1 MTAPARP
8 APPDRAEPTRSPS
21 PPGRPGSKTRSG
33 ARHSGTAWWYT
44 APTLLVV
51 GLVTLF
57 PIAFSVVMS
66 FSEVELGPS
75 GFTLGSWSTD
85 NYAALLESPVW
96 RQSLLFTLGY
106 TVVSVAIEL
115 VLGVLVALVLE
126 RLTAARG
133 WLMALL
139 LIPWSMIT
147 VISAQLWSYLFNSA
161 YGAGSWLIG
170 LFTEEPPV
178 ILGTPAS
185 AFSAILV
192 ADVWKTTP
200 FVAIIVLAGLVTID
214 RSVYEAAEIDGS
226 GAWST
231 FWRITVPLL
240 RTTLAI
246 AVLFR
251 VLQAFGIF
259 DLPFVLT
266 GGGPGTSTQPL
277 AMLGWKV
284 MFQNLNMGAGA
295 AVAASTALIVF
306 AGCLLC
312 LKAFRAQVGEE
323 DEK

>member
-8 APPDRAEPTRSPS
+8 ASRTRRGAATPPAPPPPARARRAS
-21 PPGRPGSKTRSG
+21 R
-33 ARHSGTAWWYT
+33 TAWWYT
-44 APTLLVV
+44 APTLFVV
-51 GLVTLF
+51 GTVTIA
-57 PIAFSVVMS
+57 PIAISLIMS
-66 FSEVELGPS
+66 FSEVRLSSSGFELGDF
-75 GFTLGSWSTD
+75 GTR
-85 NYAALLESPVW
+85 NYEALLASTAW
-96 RQSLLFTLGY
+96 RDALAFTVTY
-106 TVVSVAIEL
+106 TVLSVLIEL

-126 RLTAARG
+126 RLTKARG
-133 WLMALL
+133 WMMTLL

-147 VISAQLWSYLFNSA
+147 VVSAQLWSYLYNSA
-161 YGAGSWLIG
+161 YGALSWLIG
-170 LFTEEPPV
+170 LVTDEPPI
-178 ILGTPAS
+178 ILGTPVS

-214 RSVYEAAEIDGS
+214 RSVYEAAQMDGA
-226 GAWST
+226 GAWTT
-231 FWRITVPLL
+231 FWRITLPLL
-240 RTTLAI
+240 RGTLAI

-251 VLQAFGIF
+251 VLQAFGVF

-306 AGCLLC
+306 VVCLLC
-312 LKAFRAQVGEE
+312 LKAFRSQVAEE
-323 DEK
+323 DAK

>member
-1 MTAPARP
+1 MTAHAW
-8 APPDRAEPTRSPS
+8 
-21 PPGRPGSKTRSG
+21 PPGRTRAARTRPGGRPPRRS
-33 ARHSGTAWWYT
+33 RVAWWYT

-51 GLVTLF
+51 ALVTIF
-57 PIAFSVVMS
+57 PIGFSVVMS
-66 FSEVELGPS
+66 FSRVELSSS
-75 GFTLGSWSTD
+75 GFSFTDWSTD
-85 NYAALLESPVW
+85 NYAAVLQSPVW
-96 RQSLLFTLGY
+96 REALVFTVLY
-106 TVVSVAIEL
+106 TLVSVAVEL

-139 LIPWSMIT
+139 LIPWAMIT
-147 VISAQLWSYLFNSA
+147 VISAQLWSYIFNSA
-161 YGAGSWLIG
+161 YGAASWLLG
-170 LFTEEPPV
+170 LFTDEPPV

-214 RSVYEAAEIDGS
+214 RSVYEAAEMDGS
-226 GAWST
+226 GPWST
-231 FWRITVPLL
+231 FWRITLPLL

-266 GGGPGTSTQPL
+266 SGGPGTSTQPL
-277 AMLGWKV
+277 ALLGWRV

-306 AGCLLC
+306 LACLLC
-312 LKAFRAQVGEE
+312 LRAFRAQVGEE
-323 DEK
+323 EVR